1 MISTRPQRGVLAAG
15 TEGGPVPGHGTVRLA
30 WARLRRDRPATVSV
44 AVIAAIVLLAL
55 AAPLLTARTGHA
67 YDGTYPKIGLDASGQ
82 PVGPG
87 REFWL
92 GADQLGRDVLVRAAY
107 GARVSL
113 VVGVGATA
121 LATLLGVAA
130 GLAAG
135 FVGGVADTVLA
146 RAMDVVLSLPYLLI
160 AAVLATSL
168 QLTSVPASMALTIL
182 AIGIFSFASIGRVV
196 RAKVRSLR
204 EEEFVTA
211 AQALGAGRLRIMS
224 VELVPNLVTEI
235 TVLASM
241 MLPMSIMFEATM
253 SFLGIGVRPPMPSWG
268 SMLGESGETFTTA
281 WWLLAVP
288 GALLLLTTLSCTLL
302 GDAIRQS
309 LTPRDDLARPGE

>member
-1 MISTRPQRGVLAAG
+1 MISTRPQRGVLTTG
-15 TEGGPVPGHGTVRLA
+15 TGRGPVPARGAARLA
-30 WARLRRDRPATVSV
+30 WARLRHDRSATVSIGL
-44 AVIAAIVLLAL
+44 IAAIALLAL
-55 AAPLLTARTGHA
+55 TAPVLAARTGHA
-67 YDGTYPKIGLDASGQ
+67 YDGTYPKTGLDPAGQ
-82 PVGPG
+82 PMGPG

-92 GADQLGRDVLVRAAY
+92 GADQLGRDVLVRVAY

-113 VVGVGATA
+113 AVGAGATA
-121 LATLLGVAA
+121 LATLIGVTA

-135 FVGGVADTVLA
+135 FVGGVADTALA
-146 RAMDVVLSLPYLLI
+146 RSMDVVLSLPYLLI
-160 AAVLATSL
+160 AAVLATSF
-168 QLTSVPASMALTIL
+168 QPTSVAASVTLTIL

-211 AQALGAGRLRIMS
+211 ARALGAGRLRIMC

-241 MLPMSIMFEATM
+241 MLPAAIMFEATM

-268 SMLGESGETFTTA
+268 SMLAESGEVFATA

-288 GALLLLTTLSCTLL
+288 GTLLLLTTVSCTLL
-302 GDAIRQS
+302 GDGIRRS
-309 LTPRDDLARPGE
+309 LTPRDDLARPRR